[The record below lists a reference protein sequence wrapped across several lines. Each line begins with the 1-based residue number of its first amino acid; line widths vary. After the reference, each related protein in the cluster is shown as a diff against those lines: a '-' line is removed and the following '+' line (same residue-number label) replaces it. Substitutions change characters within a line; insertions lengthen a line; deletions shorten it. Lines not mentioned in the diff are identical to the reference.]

1 VLIDLKI
8 GKFDHADA
16 GQMNV
21 YLNYFKEN
29 EMTEGDNPPIGLI
42 LCGDKNKAM
51 ARYATSGMDSQLF
64 VSKFLIQLPEKKML
78 EEFIRKELEK

>member
-16 GQMNV
+16 RQMNV

-29 EMTEGDNPPIGLI
+29 EMAEGDNPPIGLI
-42 LCGDKNKAM
+42 LCGDKNETLT
-51 ARYATSGMDSQLF
+51 RYATSSMDSQLF
-64 VSKFLIQLPEKKML
+64 VSKFLVKLPEKKVL
-78 EEFIRKELEK
+78 EEFIKKELDK